1 MASTKTP
8 QQGTGSQGAGN
19 QGSGNRGMGNQPTS
33 KPMSKQQRKQAQNS
47 NQKAAS
53 PGYRPPTTDSQS
65 AKTRNLIITLLA
77 ILVVVVI
84 AVFAWIATG
93 NSDGSSS
100 DSSTA
105 QSSGA
110 SSDNII
116 LGSASPIIVSSAGV
130 GVRNE
135 NAPDVTVYFDFSC
148 HACAQM
154 EVLIFDWIFE
164 DVQEGQYNLLLH
176 PVNTVDMPY
185 HPVATYAAILVAEQ
199 DPTHFV
205 EFYRELMSYF
215 WDAYDS
221 GDGSVVNDS
230 ANSLTAVSDI
240 AAYLG
245 IDQNIID
252 QFDKTGAETYLDN
265 TTSEWCSAEKET
277 CATPEVVANGVSI
290 RFSGDTE
297 YPQNIY
303 ENFIASLQD
312 AGLDVQ

>member
-1 MASTKTP
+1 MASAKTP

-53 PGYRPPTTDSQS
+53 PSYRPPTTDSQS

-77 ILVVVVI
+77 VLVVVVI

-100 DSSTA
+100 NSNTA

-110 SSDNII
+110 SSDNI

-230 ANSLTAVSDI
+230 TNSLAAVSDI
-240 AAYLG
+240 AADLE

-252 QFDKTGAETYLDN
+252 QFDTTGAETYLDN
-265 TTSEWCSAEKET
+265 TTSEWMSVEKDT
-277 CATPEVVANGVSI
+277 YATPEVVANGVSI

>member
-1 MASTKTP
+1 MASAKTP
-8 QQGTGSQGAGN
+8 RQGTGSQGASN
-19 QGSGNRGMGNQPTS
+19 QGSGNRGRDNQPTS

-47 NQKAAS
+47 NQKATS
-53 PGYRPPTTDSQS
+53 LGYRPPTTGSQNT
-65 AKTRNLIITLLA
+65 KTRNLIITVLA

-100 DSSTA
+100 NSNTA

-110 SSDNII
+110 SSNDI
-116 LGSASPIIVSSAGV
+116 LGSASPIIVSSAGI

-164 DVQEGQYNLLLH
+164 DVQEGQYNLLLY
-176 PVNTVDMPY
+176 PVNTVDISY

-221 GDGSVVNDS
+221 GDGSVVTDS
-230 ANSLTAVSDI
+230 DNSLAAVSDI
-240 AAYLG
+240 AANLG
-245 IDQNIID
+245 ISQNIID
-252 QFDKTGAETYLDN
+252 QFDTTGAETYLDN
-265 TTSEWCSAEKET
+265 TTSEWRSVEKDT
-277 CATPEVVANGVSI
+277 YATPEVVANGVSI